1 MSEEKNSK
9 KKVKYCIY
17 CGAEVDPS
25 KIYCPNCGKLI
36 VIPKPKSKEQQE
48 TRSQTYA
55 PISARKTYEK
65 RCSNCGSIISSPILE
80 QCPICNAILEKGPK
94 EFKQEAKEK
103 ESKGGIIFT
112 TKKFVPEQKLTLKR
126 DVWNIREGLSIF
138 GNSIMAYIFIKLL
151 IIMLFALQTPTY
163 GTIPLNITTILLS
176 QIPEI
181 IFGVYPLWYIYT
193 KRHAFKKL
201 GFYSENRKILYAFI
215 IGVIGAASLV
225 FINIFSS
232 IFIDWMY
239 NSGIKIY
246 DVQKYITEQNQVIQ
260 NSDVIWIILLSS
272 LVSLSAF
279 STEIVFRGVFHN
291 TLKSYF
297 EGSITG
303 RIYVIIL
310 VALTYST
317 LYLLFSLPIG
327 IYFFLANFL
336 YFLVLGVLY
345 EINNNI
351 YNTIVATIIYNII
364 IILII
369 YFNINIPV

>member
-1 MSEEKNSK
+1 M
-9 KKVKYCIY
+9 
-17 CGAEVDPS
+17 
-25 KIYCPNCGKLI
+25 
-36 VIPKPKSKEQQE
+36 
-48 TRSQTYA
+48 
-55 PISARKTYEK
+55 
-65 RCSNCGSIISSPILE
+65 
-80 QCPICNAILEKGPK
+80 
-94 EFKQEAKEK
+94 
-103 ESKGGIIFT
+103 
-112 TKKFVPEQKLTLKR
+112 
-126 DVWNIREGLSIF
+126 
-138 GNSIMAYIFIKLL
+138 
-151 IIMLFALQTPTY
+151 
-163 GTIPLNITTILLS
+163 
-176 QIPEI
+176 
-181 IFGVYPLWYIYT
+181 
-193 KRHAFKKL
+193 
-201 GFYSENRKILYAFI
+201 
-215 IGVIGAASLV
+215 
-225 FINIFSS
+225 FSS